1 MAIFIRA
8 KINSF
13 AIEINDQGKPVF
25 WETQRNIDII
35 HQFIKKK
42 ESVNY
47 QDELSKWVKLFDED
61 EKMAAKSFWTE
72 IYKGV
77 QEVFESLK
85 VANKTEPN

>member
-1 MAIFIRA
+1 M
-8 KINSF
+8 
-13 AIEINDQGKPVF
+13 DD
-25 WETQRNIDII
+25 IDISLGFPKNWFSLI
-35 HQFIKKK
+35 IYFYCKR
-42 ESVNY
+42 V
-47 QDELSKWVKLFDED
+47 DED